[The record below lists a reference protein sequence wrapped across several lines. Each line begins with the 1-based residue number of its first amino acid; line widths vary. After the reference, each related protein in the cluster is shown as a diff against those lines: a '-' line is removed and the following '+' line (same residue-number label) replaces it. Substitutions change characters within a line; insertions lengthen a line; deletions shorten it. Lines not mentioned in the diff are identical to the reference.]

1 MTAQADSERQ
11 GVTPVPTITPTTQ
24 RLAEQYAWLQ
34 QNPPTP
40 EEQAAID
47 AVDVEI
53 AQDIA
58 ELHAQYERMLAD
70 DPALAERIRTGP
82 SMVDVLTEER
92 DEE

>member
-1 MTAQADSERQ
+1 LN
-11 GVTPVPTITPTTQ
+11 PTTQ

-34 QNPPTP
+34 QNPPTA

-47 AVDVEI
+47 AVDAEI

-58 ELHAQYERMLAD
+58 DLHAQYERMLAE

-82 SMVDVLTEER
+82 SMLDILTEER